1 MVCPN
6 CSKTGS
12 KVIDKRNNTE
22 KNEVRR
28 RRECL
33 SCGTRYTTYERIE
46 KTNFLVR
53 KKSGRM
59 EEFDRVKLKNSVLKG
74 LKKRDVSEDRIE
86 RFLDQVE
93 LDLLNTHKSVIS
105 SQDVGKIVL
114 TRLRDL
120 DDVAYMLYATVYL
133 DFDCLEDIQTEINKL
148 KSSKNQ

>member
-1 MVCPN
+1 
-6 CSKTGS
+6 
-12 KVIDKRNNTE
+12 
-22 KNEVRR
+22 
-28 RRECL
+28 
-33 SCGTRYTTYERIE
+33 
-46 KTNFLVR
+46 
-53 KKSGRM
+53 M